1 MPQLFGLLGTLFTD
15 IGLGSVGTA
24 LGSAAAPS
32 ALSAGLGAA
41 AGIAPS
47 IVGLIDKPGSPTAT
61 TQTPG
66 APTPIPTGPT
76 PSQISASQQVGS
88 NVTSATSGFV
98 SPGYT
103 QAIMELLNGPSGAQQ
118 ASNNIYGT
126 PG

>member
-1 MPQLFGLLGTLFTD
+1 MPPILGLLGTLLGTTTTGATLAATA
-15 IGLGSVGTA
+15 GLAG
-24 LGSAAAPS
+24 
-32 ALSAGLGAA
+32 AGLGIGE
-41 AGIAPS
+41 GIDNLVKGNPS
-47 IVGLIDKPGSPTAT
+47 TPNTPTQST
-61 TQTPG
+61 L
-66 APTPIPTGPT
+66 PTVPAQTGPT